1 MHPKKKKGT
10 EQFRFEWKKEKQS
23 RQNVLGMPMG
33 ELTEGD
39 AEVAE
44 GTARDGHVDGK
55 LGVAEG
61 GQESRETG
69 NGIGHHHSRARID
82 TSSTPRRYEDSRS
95 NHPAEAE
102 PDEVGPPEGLGHV

>member
-1 MHPKKKKGT
+1 MQPKKKKLSNSDLNG
-10 EQFRFEWKKEKQS
+10 KEKTES
-23 RQNVLGMPMG
+23 MKCVLGMPMG

-44 GTARDGHVDGK
+44 GTACDGHVDGK

-69 NGIGHHHSRARID
+69 NGIGHHNGRARTD
-82 TSSTPRRYEDSRS
+82 TSSTPRRYKDSRS
-95 NHPAEAE
+95 DHPAEAE